1 MISLIRAA
9 YQEEPRVAEYTGLS
23 SDDKYDK
30 QVIPNPQNGDVFREL
45 DTGTEYKYD
54 ETSQLWIAQPTSG
67 SGGGGGSVIYTPGN
81 GINISGTVI
90 SAKPGSGI
98 SVDSNGI
105 NVDTNVIPDKT
116 YVDNNIE
123 NIKNVVDNIIDGTTP
138 ITIPTA
144 SDTQLGVIKIGEGL
158 EIGEDGTLT
167 VNTGPSIVP
176 DPTEDDA
183 NKILGVNDAG
193 GYELSNV
200 VLINGGTAQ
209 E

>member
-54 ETSQLWIAQPTSG
+54 ETSQLWIAQPA
-67 SGGGGGSVIYTPGN
+67 SGGGGGGGPTYTPGN

-105 NVDTNVIPDKT
+105 SVNTDVIATKDS
-116 YVDNNIE
+116 VNNLQTKI
-123 NIKNVVDNIIDGTTP
+123 DNIVDGTTP
-138 ITIPTA
+138 VTIPTA
-144 SDTQLGVIKIGEGL
+144 SNNTLGGVKIGEG
-158 EIGEDGTLT
+158 ITVQPDGTIS
-167 VNTGPSIVP
+167 VESVVSIP
-176 DPTEDDA
+176 EPQPEDA
-183 NKILGVNDAG
+183 NSFVVVNNAG
-193 GYELSNV
+193 EYELSDI
-200 VLINGGTAQ
+200 VLINGGNAQ